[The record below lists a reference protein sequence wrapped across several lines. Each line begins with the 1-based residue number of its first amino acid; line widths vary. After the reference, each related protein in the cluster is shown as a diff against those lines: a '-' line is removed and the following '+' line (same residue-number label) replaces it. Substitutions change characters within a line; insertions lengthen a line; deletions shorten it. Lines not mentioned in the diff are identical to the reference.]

1 MSFLRAINLFPWDVA
16 SEGAA
21 ECLGAITDLG
31 CNSVILS
38 PNYHRARLFRPRT
51 LGFYNRPIDWCDF
64 RPDPSLYEEPG
75 LLPPI
80 NPDARCVEG
89 CHQAAIA
96 AKANGLDVIVSVIGC
111 HNTTIGLSHP
121 ELCVENA
128 LGDRYAFALSPAQ
141 PRVRSFLGSLVRDL
155 CRQYRPSS
163 LLLDSFSYLDAV
175 HREHHELMFVSPG
188 AFGKY
193 LLSLCFC
200 PASCDRLR
208 HEGIDPVALR
218 AQVIKLVQHAV
229 ANTPGPRSPEA
240 ERDELTGMLF
250 EFPEFLAAAR
260 IRSDIVAELL
270 NHIAAIAREEGVR
283 LYSQSALLA
292 RPTSRVWT
300 EGAGLRTRAESCEKI
315 FIQAHWPSA
324 REAIHDLSWAA
335 TVLPAERFVLGTM
348 TSEDNV
354 ANEADLVQRAV
365 AAKRIGAAGVSF
377 YNYGLLS
384 AARLGWIQKANESTR

>member
-16 SEGAA
+16 SEGA
-21 ECLGAITDLG
+21 ESCVGAIAGLA

-51 LGFYNRPIDWCDF
+51 LGFYNRPVDWCDF
-64 RPDPSLYEEPG
+64 RPDTSLYEEPSF
-75 LLPPI
+75 LPPI
-80 NPDARCVEG
+80 NPDARCVDG
-89 CHQAAIA
+89 CQQAAAA
-96 AKANGLDVIVSVIGC
+96 AKAHGLDVIVSVIGC
-111 HNTTIGLSHP
+111 HNTTIGLNHP

-128 LGDRYAFALSPAQ
+128 FGDRYAFALSPAQ

-155 CRQYRPSS
+155 CRQYRPGA
-163 LLLDSFSYLDAV
+163 LLLDSFSFLDAV

-200 PASCDRLR
+200 PASCERLR
-208 HEGIDPVALR
+208 RVGIDPAALR
-218 AQVIKLVQHAV
+218 AQVVKLVQATV
-229 ANTPGPRSPEA
+229 SNTPGPRSPEA
-240 ERDELTGMLF
+240 ERDELTALLF

-260 IRSDIVAELL
+260 VRSEIVHELL
-270 NHIAAIAREEGVR
+270 VHVAGIAREEGVR
-283 LYSQSALLA
+283 LHSQSALLA

-315 FIQAHWPSA
+315 FIQAHWPTA

-348 TSEDNV
+348 ASEDNV
-354 ANEADLVQRAV
+354 ASADDLIQRAV
-365 AAKRIGAAGVSF
+365 TAKLLGAAGVSF

-384 AARLGWIQKANESTR
+384 AARLEWIRRANESTR

>member
-111 HNTTIGLSHP
+111 HNTTIGLSNP

-335 TVLPAERFVLGTM
+335 TVLPTERFVLGTM

-354 ANEADLVQRAV
+354 ATEADLVQRAV

-384 AARLGWIQKANESTR
+384 AARLGWIRAANTSTR

>member
-1 MSFLRAINLFPWDVA
+1 MSSLRAIHLFPWDVA
-16 SEGAA
+16 DEGAQA
-21 ECLGAITDLG
+21 CVGAIADLA
-31 CNSVILS
+31 CNTVILS

-89 CHQAAIA
+89 CHRAAEA
-96 AKANGLDVIVSVIGC
+96 ARARGLDVIISVIGC

-121 ELCVENA
+121 ELCIENA
-128 LGDRYAFALSPAQ
+128 CGDRYAFALSPAQ

-155 CRQYRPSS
+155 CRQYRPDG

-208 HEGIDPVALR
+208 DAGLDPVALR
-218 AQVIKLVQHAV
+218 AQVVKLVRRAV
-229 ANTPGPRSPEA
+229 TDTPGPRSPEA
-240 ERDELTGMLF
+240 ERDELTALLL
-250 EFPEFLAAAR
+250 EYPEFMAAAR
-260 IRSDIVAELL
+260 VRSEIVHELL
-270 NHIAAIAREEGVR
+270 VHVAGIAREEGVR
-283 LYSQSALLA
+283 LHSQSALLA

-335 TVLPAERFVLGTM
+335 TVLPADRFVLGTM

-354 ANEADLVQRAV
+354 ATEADLVQRAV

-384 AARLGWIQKANESTR
+384 SARLGWIRRANSAIL

>member
-111 HNTTIGLSHP
+111 HNTTIGLSNP

-354 ANEADLVQRAV
+354 ATEADLVQRAV

-384 AARLGWIQKANESTR
+384 AARLGWIRAANTSTR

>member
-89 CHQAAIA
+89 CHQAAIV

-111 HNTTIGLSHP
+111 HNTTIGLSNP

-354 ANEADLVQRAV
+354 ATEADLVQRAV

-384 AARLGWIQKANESTR
+384 AARLGWIRAANTSTR

>member
-16 SEGAA
+16 SEGADN
-21 ECLGAITDLG
+21 CLGAIARLG

-51 LGFYNRPIDWCDF
+51 LGFYNRPVDWCDF
-64 RPDPSLYEEPG
+64 RPETSLYEEPD

-80 NPDARCVEG
+80 NPDERCVEG
-89 CHQAAIA
+89 CHQAAVA

-111 HNTTIGLSHP
+111 HNTTIGLRHP

-128 LGDRYAFALSPAQ
+128 MGDRYAFALSPAQ
-141 PRVRSFLGSLVRDL
+141 PRVRSYLGSLVRDL
-155 CRQYRPSS
+155 CRQYRPSGI
-163 LLLDSFSYLDAV
+163 LLDSFAFLDAV

-200 PASCDRLR
+200 PASGERLR
-208 HEGIDPVALR
+208 REGIDPEALR
-218 AQVIKLVQHAV
+218 AQVIKLVQTAV
-229 ANTPGPRSPEA
+229 THSPGPRSPEA
-240 ERDELTGMLF
+240 ERDELTALLF
-250 EFPEFLAAAR
+250 EFPEFMAAAR
-260 IRSDIVAELL
+260 LRSEIVDELL
-270 NHIAAIAREEGVR
+270 VHVAQVAREEGVQ
-283 LYSQSALLA
+283 LHSQSALLA
-292 RPTSRVWT
+292 RPSSRVWT
-300 EGAGLRTRAESCEKI
+300 EGAGLRTRAKSCEKI

-335 TVLPAERFVLGTM
+335 TVLPPERFVLGTM

-354 ANEADLVQRAV
+354 ASEGDLVQRAV
-365 AAKRIGAAGVSF
+365 TAKRLGAAGVSY
-377 YNYGLLS
+377 YNYGLLT
-384 AARLGWIQKANESTR
+384 AARLGWIRQANENTR

>member
-324 REAIHDLSWAA
+324 REANHDLSWAA

-354 ANEADLVQRAV
+354 ATEADLVQRAV

-384 AARLGWIQKANESTR
+384 AARLGWIRAANTSTR

>member
-89 CHQAAIA
+89 CHQAAIV

-111 HNTTIGLSHP
+111 HNTTIGLSNP

-335 TVLPAERFVLGTM
+335 TVLPTERFVLGTM

-354 ANEADLVQRAV
+354 ATEADLVQRAV

-384 AARLGWIQKANESTR
+384 AARLGWIRAANTSTR

>member
-31 CNSVILS
+31 CNSVVLS

-121 ELCVENA
+121 DLCVENA

-335 TVLPAERFVLGTM
+335 TVLPTERFVLGTM

-354 ANEADLVQRAV
+354 ATEADLVQRAV

-384 AARLGWIQKANESTR
+384 AARLGWIRAANTSTR

>member
-31 CNSVILS
+31 CNSVVLS

-121 ELCVENA
+121 DLCVENA

-354 ANEADLVQRAV
+354 ATEADLVQRAV

-384 AARLGWIQKANESTR
+384 AARLVWIRAANTSTR

>member
-354 ANEADLVQRAV
+354 ATEADLVQRAV

-384 AARLGWIQKANESTR
+384 AARLGWIRAANTSTR

>member
-155 CRQYRPSS
+155 CRQYHPSS

-354 ANEADLVQRAV
+354 ATEADLVQRAV

-384 AARLGWIQKANESTR
+384 AARLGWIRAANTSTR

>member
-1 MSFLRAINLFPWDVA
+1 MSALRGINLFPWDVA
-16 SEGAA
+16 DEGADP
-21 ECLGAITDLG
+21 CLDAIAGLA
-31 CNSVILS
+31 CNTVILS

-51 LGFYNRPIDWCDF
+51 PGYYNRPVDWCDF
-64 RPDPSLYEEPG
+64 RPDLSLYEEPG

-80 NPDARCVEG
+80 NPDARSVDG
-89 CHQAAIA
+89 CRHAAA
-96 AKANGLDVIVSVIGC
+96 AARARGLDVILSVIGC
-111 HNTTIGLSHP
+111 HNTTIGLAHP

-128 LGDRYAFALSPAQ
+128 FGDRYAFALSPAQ

-155 CRQYRPSS
+155 CRQYRPDA
-163 LLLDSFSYLDAV
+163 LLLDSFAFLDAV

-200 PASCDRLR
+200 PASCARLR
-208 HEGIDPVALR
+208 DAGLDPMALR
-218 AQVIKLVQHAV
+218 AQTAALIRQAV
-229 ANTPGPRSPEA
+229 SATPGPRSPEA
-240 ERDELTGMLF
+240 ERDELSGLLF

-260 IRSDIVAELL
+260 VRSAIVHELL
-270 NHIAAIAREEGVR
+270 AHVATIAREEGVR
-283 LYSQSALLA
+283 LHSQSALLA
-292 RPTSRVWT
+292 RPSSRVWT
-300 EGAGLRTRAESCEKI
+300 EGACLRTRAESCEMI

-335 TVLPAERFVLGTM
+335 TVLPAGRFVLGTM

-354 ANEADLVQRAV
+354 ATAADLIQRV
-365 AAKRIGAAGVSF
+365 EGAKRLGAAGVSF

-384 AARLGWIQKANESTR
+384 PERLQWIRRANEVFP

>member
-1 MSFLRAINLFPWDVA
+1 MNFLRAINLFPWDVA
-16 SEGAA
+16 SEGADN
-21 ECLGAITDLG
+21 CLGAIARLG
-31 CNSVILS
+31 CNNVILS

-51 LGFYNRPIDWCDF
+51 LGFYNRPVDWCDF
-64 RPDPSLYEEPG
+64 RPETSLYDEPD

-80 NPDARCVEG
+80 NPDERCVEG
-89 CHQAAIA
+89 CHQAAVA

-111 HNTTIGLSHP
+111 HNTTIGLKHP

-155 CRQYRPSS
+155 CRQYRPSAI
-163 LLLDSFSYLDAV
+163 LLDSFSYLDAV

-200 PASCDRLR
+200 PASCERLR
-208 HEGIDPVALR
+208 REGIDPEALR
-218 AQVIKLVQHAV
+218 AQVITLVRTAV
-229 ANTPGPRSPEA
+229 TNTPGPRSPEA
-240 ERDELTGMLF
+240 ERDELTALLF
-250 EFPEFLAAAR
+250 EFPEFMAAAR
-260 IRSDIVAELL
+260 IRSEIVDELL
-270 NHIAAIAREEGVR
+270 VHVAQVAREEGVQ
-283 LYSQSALLA
+283 LHSQSALLA

-300 EGAGLRTRAESCEKI
+300 EGAGLRIRAKSCEKI

-335 TVLPAERFVLGTM
+335 TVLPPERFVLGTM

-354 ANEADLVQRAV
+354 ASEGDLVQRAV
-365 AAKRIGAAGVSF
+365 TAKLLGAAGVSY

-384 AARLGWIQKANESTR
+384 AARLVWIRKANASTL

>member
-1 MSFLRAINLFPWDVA
+1 MNFLRAINLFPWDVA
-16 SEGAA
+16 SEGADN
-21 ECLGAITDLG
+21 CLGAIARLG
-31 CNSVILS
+31 CNNVILS

-64 RPDPSLYEEPG
+64 RPETSLYEEAD

-80 NPDARCVEG
+80 NPDERCVDG
-89 CHQAAIA
+89 CQQAAAA

-111 HNTTIGLSHP
+111 HNTTIGLKHP

-128 LGDRYAFALSPAQ
+128 VGDRYAFALSPAQ

-155 CRQYRPSS
+155 CRQYRPSAI
-163 LLLDSFSYLDAV
+163 LLDSFSFLDAV

-200 PASCDRLR
+200 PASCERLR
-208 HEGIDPVALR
+208 REGIDPAALR
-218 AQVIKLVQHAV
+218 SQVITLVQTAV
-229 ANTPGPRSPEA
+229 SNTPGPRSPEA
-240 ERDELTGMLF
+240 ERDELTALLF
-250 EFPEFLAAAR
+250 EFPEFMAAAR
-260 IRSDIVAELL
+260 IRSEIVDELL
-270 NHIAAIAREEGVR
+270 VHVAQVAREEGVQ
-283 LYSQSALLA
+283 LHSQSALLA

-300 EGAGLRTRAESCEKI
+300 EGAGLRTRAKSCGKI

-335 TVLPAERFVLGTM
+335 TVLPPERFVLGTM

-354 ANEADLVQRAV
+354 ASEADLVQRAV
-365 AAKRIGAAGVSF
+365 TAKRLGAAGVSF

-384 AARLGWIQKANESTR
+384 ANRLEWIRRANESTL

>member
-31 CNSVILS
+31 CNSVVLS

-111 HNTTIGLSHP
+111 HNTTIGLSNP

-354 ANEADLVQRAV
+354 ATEADLVQRAV

-384 AARLGWIQKANESTR
+384 AARLGWIRAANTSTR

>member
-31 CNSVILS
+31 CNSVVLS

-121 ELCVENA
+121 DLCVENA

-354 ANEADLVQRAV
+354 ATEADLVQRAV

-384 AARLGWIQKANESTR
+384 AARLGWIRAANTSTR

>member
-155 CRQYRPSS
+155 CRQYRPSA

-354 ANEADLVQRAV
+354 ATEADLVQRAV

-384 AARLGWIQKANESTR
+384 AARLGWIRAANTSTR

>member
-121 ELCVENA
+121 DLCVENA

-354 ANEADLVQRAV
+354 ATEADLVQRAV

-384 AARLGWIQKANESTR
+384 AASLGWIRAANTSTR

>member
-121 ELCVENA
+121 DLCVENA

-208 HEGIDPVALR
+208 HEGIDPVPLR

-354 ANEADLVQRAV
+354 ATEADLVQRAV

-384 AARLGWIQKANESTR
+384 AARLGWIRAANTSTR

>member
-31 CNSVILS
+31 CNSVVLS

-89 CHQAAIA
+89 CHQAAVA

-121 ELCVENA
+121 ELCIENA
-128 LGDRYAFALSPAQ
+128 FGDRYAFALSPAQ

-163 LLLDSFSYLDAV
+163 ILLDSFSYLDAV

-200 PASCDRLR
+200 PASFDRLR
-208 HEGIDPVALR
+208 RKGIDPVALR
-218 AQVIKLVQHAV
+218 AQVIKLVQHTV

-240 ERDELTGMLF
+240 ERDELTGLLF

-270 NHIAAIAREEGVR
+270 AHIAAIAREEGVR
-283 LYSQSALLA
+283 LHSQSALLA

-384 AARLGWIQKANESTR
+384 AARLGWIRAANASTQ

>member
-16 SEGAA
+16 SEGADA
-21 ECLGAITDLG
+21 CLGAIAGLA

-51 LGFYNRPIDWCDF
+51 LGFYNRPVDWCDF
-64 RPDPSLYEEPG
+64 RPDTSLYEEPH

-80 NPDARCVEG
+80 NPDARCVDG
-89 CHQAAIA
+89 CQQAAVA
-96 AKANGLDVIVSVIGC
+96 AKANGLDMIVSVIGC
-111 HNTTIGLSHP
+111 HNTTIGLNHP

-128 LGDRYAFALSPAQ
+128 FGDRYAFALSPAQ
-141 PRVRSFLGSLVRDL
+141 PRVCSFLGSLVRDL
-155 CRQYRPSS
+155 CRQYRPGAI
-163 LLLDSFSYLDAV
+163 LLDSFSFLDAV

-200 PASCDRLR
+200 PASCERLLS
-208 HEGIDPVALR
+208 EGIDPDALR
-218 AQVIKLVQHAV
+218 AQVIKLVQAAV
-229 ANTPGPRSPEA
+229 SNTLGPRSPEA
-240 ERDELTGMLF
+240 ERDELTALLF
-250 EFPEFLAAAR
+250 EFPEFMAAAR
-260 IRSDIVAELL
+260 IRSEIVGELL
-270 NHIAAIAREEGVR
+270 AHVAQIARDEGVQ
-283 LYSQSALLA
+283 LHSQSALLA

-300 EGAGLRTRAESCEKI
+300 EGAGLRTRAKSCEKI

-324 REAIHDLSWAA
+324 REAIHDLTWAA

-354 ANEADLVQRAV
+354 ASESDLVQRAV
-365 AAKRIGAAGVSF
+365 AVKRLGAAGVSF

-384 AARLGWIQKANESTR
+384 ANRLEWIRRANESTR

>member
-335 TVLPAERFVLGTM
+335 TVLPTERFVLGTM

-354 ANEADLVQRAV
+354 ATEADLVQRAV

-384 AARLGWIQKANESTR
+384 AARLGWIRAANTSTR

>member
-155 CRQYRPSS
+155 CRQYHPSA

-354 ANEADLVQRAV
+354 ATEADLVQRAV

-384 AARLGWIQKANESTR
+384 AARLGWIRAANTSTR

>member
-31 CNSVILS
+31 CNSVVLS

-64 RPDPSLYEEPG
+64 RPDHSLYEEPG

-89 CHQAAIA
+89 CHQAAVA

-200 PASCDRLR
+200 PASCERLR
-208 HEGIDPVALR
+208 REGIDPVALR
-218 AQVIKLVQHAV
+218 AQVIKLVQHTV

-240 ERDELTGMLF
+240 ERDELTGLLF

-270 NHIAAIAREEGVR
+270 AHIAAIAREEGVR
-283 LYSQSALLA
+283 LHSQSALLA

-354 ANEADLVQRAV
+354 ATEADLVQRAV
-365 AAKRIGAAGVSF
+365 AAKRIGAAGVNF

-384 AARLGWIQKANESTR
+384 TARLGWIRTANTSTR

>member
-121 ELCVENA
+121 DLCVENA

-335 TVLPAERFVLGTM
+335 TVLPTERFVLGTM

-354 ANEADLVQRAV
+354 ATEADLVQRAV

-384 AARLGWIQKANESTR
+384 AARLGWIRAANTSTR

>member
-111 HNTTIGLSHP
+111 HNTTIGLSNP

-155 CRQYRPSS
+155 CRQYHPSA

-354 ANEADLVQRAV
+354 ATEADLVQRAV

-384 AARLGWIQKANESTR
+384 AARLGWIRAANTSTR

>member
-31 CNSVILS
+31 CSSVILS

-155 CRQYRPSS
+155 CRQYHPSS

-354 ANEADLVQRAV
+354 ATEADLVQRAV

-384 AARLGWIQKANESTR
+384 AARLGWIRAANTSTR